1 MKTRRRTTPAGPD
14 AKERRIGKTKKRTG
28 PGKEKSASIVSG
40 PSRKNVTRW
49 FKSVATAMGTKAD
62 KATGKAVSMVKLV
75 GVAMR
80 LKEHNNHLQGLY
92 AELGRIV
99 YEQQTRKRAGT
110 EKSRPTGAAGY
121 VEKITMMKK
130 KMTLLEQ
137 EAKALK
143 KAV

>member
-1 MKTRRRTTPAGPD
+1 
-14 AKERRIGKTKKRTG
+14 
-28 PGKEKSASIVSG
+28 
-40 PSRKNVTRW
+40 
-49 FKSVATAMGTKAD
+49 MGTKAD

-92 AELGRIV
+92 AELGKIV

-110 EKSRPTGAAGY
+110 VKPRPTGAAGL
-121 VEKITMMKK
+121 VEKITLMNK